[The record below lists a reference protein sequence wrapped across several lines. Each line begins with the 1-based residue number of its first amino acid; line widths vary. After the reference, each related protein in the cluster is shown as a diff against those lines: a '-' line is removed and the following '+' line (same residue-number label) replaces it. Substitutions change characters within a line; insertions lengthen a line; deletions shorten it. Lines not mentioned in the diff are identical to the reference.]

1 MSASAPLLE
10 LRGIDKRFGAV
21 QANRSVDLVLHAGE
35 VLGLLGENGAGKTTL
50 MNILFGMYQADSG
63 EIRIAG
69 RTVTIRSPA
78 DALAAGV
85 GMVHQH
91 FHLVDR
97 HSVLEN
103 LLVGE
108 PGRYGMIDRRGA
120 RDRVAKIGARY
131 GLPLEP
137 DRLAGSLS
145 VGERQ
150 RLEIVKALYRGA
162 RVLILD
168 EPTSVLTP
176 RETEGL
182 FGAIRSMAAQGVGVI
197 FISHKLN
204 EVRAITNRVVVMR
217 HGAVVAESANDDT
230 VTARSLARLMCGHE
244 LAAPERQAVRPGPA
258 LLSLHA
264 VRTRP
269 GPEHPMALEDVSLSV
284 RGGEILGIVGVSG
297 NGQRELAGVIGGT
310 LEASGGRIEVAGRT
324 VTGAGA
330 RTMQRLGVAHVPED
344 RLGAGLLSTLPLTDS
359 MILTR
364 VGEAPFSRLG
374 ILDHDAARR
383 FVASQIEKFGIRTPG
398 PEART
403 GTLSGGNLQKALL
416 ARELAFEPL
425 VLVASQPTQGLDVA
439 AKEFVQRQLL
449 ELRARGRA
457 VVVISEDLEE
467 LFEIADRIAVIF
479 EGRILDTVPVA
490 EANVAR
496 IGLLMAGA
504 EGTA

>member
-1 MSASAPLLE
+1 
-10 LRGIDKRFGAV
+10 
-21 QANRSVDLVLHAGE
+21 
-35 VLGLLGENGAGKTTL
+35 
-50 MNILFGMYQADSG
+50 MNILFGIYRADAG

-69 RTVTIRSPA
+69 RAMEIRNPA
-78 DALAAGV
+78 DALAAGI

-103 LLVGE
+103 LMVGE
-108 PGRYGMIDRRGA
+108 PGRYGMIDRSGA
-120 RDRVAKIGARY
+120 RARLAEIGTRY

-145 VGERQ
+145 VGEQQ

-176 RETEGL
+176 QETEGL
-182 FGAIRSMAAQGVGVI
+182 FSALRAMAGHGVGVI
-197 FISHKLN
+197 FISHKLA
-204 EVRAITNRVVVMR
+204 EVRAITHRLVVMR
-217 HGAVVAESANDDT
+217 QGAVVAECVNDA
-230 VTARSLARLMCGHE
+230 TATAARLAKLMCGHE
-244 LAAPERQAVRPGPA
+244 LAAPARQPVERGPIMLSLQAVQ
-258 LLSLHA
+258 
-264 VRTRP
+264 TRP
-269 GPEHPMALEDVSLSV
+269 GPEHPIALKDVSLSV
-284 RGGEILGIVGVSG
+284 HGGEILGIVGVSG
-297 NGQRELAGVIGGT
+297 NGQRELAEVIGGT
-310 LEASGGRIEVAGRT
+310 LEAAAGRIEVAGQA
-324 VTGAGA
+324 VIDTGV

-344 RLGAGLLSTLPLTDS
+344 RLGTGLLSTLPLTDS

-374 ILDHDAARR
+374 ILNHGAAQR
-383 FVASQIEKFGIRTPG
+383 FVAAQIEKFGIRAAG

-425 VLVASQPTQGLDVA
+425 VLVAAQPTRGLDVA

-457 VVVISEDLEE
+457 AIVISEDLEE

-479 EGRILDTVPVA
+479 EGRILDIVPVT
-490 EANVAR
+490 EADIGR